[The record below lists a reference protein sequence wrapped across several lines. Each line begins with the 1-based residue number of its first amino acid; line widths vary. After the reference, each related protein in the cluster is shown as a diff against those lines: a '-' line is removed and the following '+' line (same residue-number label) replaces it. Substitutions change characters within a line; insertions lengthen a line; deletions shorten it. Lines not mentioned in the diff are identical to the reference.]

1 MAEQTTAGS
10 EREAIASIS
19 SQLVSLHKQ
28 FYGKGPVKAKAFLV
42 NDTVL
47 CLLEGGFTVVE
58 RTLIEEGR
66 EQTVHEIRRSFQMAM
81 EDKFTAVIEDTLGR
95 QVRAYLSQVHTDPD
109 VAVELFMLEPAG
121 EPAEV
126 EHHDEVLALE
136 D

>member
-126 EHHDEVLALE
+126 EYHDEVLARE

>member
-121 EPAEV
+121 EPAKV
-126 EHHDEVLALE
+126 EYHDEVLARE

>member
-58 RTLIEEGR
+58 RTLIDEGR

-95 QVRAYLSQVHTDPD
+95 QVRAYVSQVHTDPD

-121 EPAEV
+121 QSAKV
-126 EHHDEVLALE
+126 EYHDEDPARE
-136 D
+136 A

>member
-58 RTLIEEGR
+58 RTLIDEGR

-121 EPAEV
+121 EPAKV
-126 EHHDEVLALE
+126 EYHDEVLARE

>member
-95 QVRAYLSQVHTDPD
+95 QVRAYVSQVHTDPD

-121 EPAEV
+121 EPAKV
-126 EHHDEVLALE
+126 EYHDEDLARE

>member
-1 MAEQTTAGS
+1 MAEQTTTGS

-121 EPAEV
+121 EPAKV
-126 EHHDEVLALE
+126 EYHDEVLALE

>member
-1 MAEQTTAGS
+1 MAEQTTAGG

-58 RTLIEEGR
+58 RTLIDEGR

-121 EPAEV
+121 EPAKV
-126 EHHDEVLALE
+126 EYHDEVLARE

>member
-58 RTLIEEGR
+58 RTLIDEGR

-121 EPAEV
+121 EPAKV
-126 EHHDEVLALE
+126 EYHDEVLASE